1 LVVLLKIRILVFLDQ
16 EERDKVLYN
25 QEALEHSLN
34 IVICSSTKHGLDSR
48 VILVHLKQIG
58 YVLLEN
64 PLDLLLE
71 AGVTTIIVQEL
82 SVERLLEEFLFPDK
96 MLMVLDAPFVAFF
109 LLDKDGSEL
118 FCLHWILYFE
128 QQLLKLHQSLG
139 SLIPIHFWNHRFD
152 LAEISCET

>member
-1 LVVLLKIRILVFLDQ
+1 LVILITIRILVFLAQ
-16 EERDKVLYN
+16 EERDKALYN

-34 IVICSSTKHGLDSR
+34 VVICSSTKHGLYSR

-64 PLDLLLE
+64 PLDLFLK
-71 AGVTTIIVQEL
+71 AGVTTAIVQEL

-96 MLMVLDAPFVAFF
+96 MLMVLDVPFIAFF
-109 LLDKDGSEL
+109 LLDQDGSEL
-118 FCLHWILYFE
+118 LCLHWILDFRK
-128 QQLLKLHQSLG
+128 QLLKLHQSLG
-139 SLIPIHFWNHRFD
+139 SFIAIHLWNHCFD